1 LDSHTDDPFPAP
13 EGMEELYKEIRE
25 MGEGKPGHE
34 ALKSRVG
41 KHICER
47 IHRMPTQKK
56 FMNKPPKEEPT
67 P

>member
-1 LDSHTDDPFPAP
+1 
-13 EGMEELYKEIRE
+13 MEELYKEIRE